1 MDGAELRRR
10 LDRFGDPYI
19 RLAPR
24 LGLSAT
30 GLHKQM
36 RGERPVSRQ
45 TALLLECLERESK
58 DRTAQSHQISG
69 RAAE

>member
-10 LDRFGDPYI
+10 LDRLGDPYS

-45 TALLLECLERESK
+45 TEIILNVLERESEGRT
-58 DRTAQSHQISG
+58 RTA
-69 RAAE
+69 E

>member
-10 LDRFGDPYI
+10 LDRLGDPYI

-45 TALLLECLERESK
+45 TALLLERLEQ
-58 DRTAQSHQISG
+58 DRRGSHHG
-69 RAAE
+69 GEECRRL